1 MKEVYVDFAL
11 TGVPQQESFS
21 FFTLLQQDS
30 IADHLLKHYEGD
42 KELVKAKIKNLNQI
56 PYVPFLP
63 SDFTLYDE
71 DGEIA
76 EMRCVKDKKELNSVN
91 SHIENVANPRLP
103 LNRRPKSLHL
113 IGFLY
118 FTRSFVKG

>member
-1 MKEVYVDFAL
+1 M
-11 TGVPQQESFS
+11 
-21 FFTLLQQDS
+21 
-30 IADHLLKHYEGD
+30 
-42 KELVKAKIKNLNQI
+42 
-56 PYVPFLP
+56 PFLP

-76 EMRCVKDKKELNSVN
+76 EMRCVKDKKELNTVN
-91 SHIENVANPRLP
+91 SHIENVANQRLP